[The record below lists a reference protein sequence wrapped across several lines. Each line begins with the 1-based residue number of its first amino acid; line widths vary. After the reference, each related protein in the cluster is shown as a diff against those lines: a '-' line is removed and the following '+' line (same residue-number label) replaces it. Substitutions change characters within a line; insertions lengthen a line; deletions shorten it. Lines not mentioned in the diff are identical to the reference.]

1 MDPLLIA
8 VIVDVILSQKK
19 FIVTYGDGLAN
30 VNINNLI
37 DFHKNHG
44 DVATITVT
52 NPISRFGLVDFD
64 GNNVVK
70 KFIEKPKLDGF
81 INIGFMVF
89 DKSVL
94 NYLDN
99 NSILETDPL
108 INLSKDSELMSF
120 VHNGYFEP
128 MDTYREYLQLNE
140 YWESG
145 NPPWMSFK

>member
-1 MDPLLIA
+1 
-8 VIVDVILSQKK
+8 
-19 FIVTYGDGLAN
+19 
-30 VNINNLI
+30 
-37 DFHKNHG
+37 
-44 DVATITVT
+44 
-52 NPISRFGLVDFD
+52 
-64 GNNVVK
+64 
-70 KFIEKPKLDGF
+70 
-81 INIGFMVF
+81 MVF

-108 INLSKDSELMSF
+108 INLSKDLELMSF
-120 VHNGYFEP
+120 VHDGYFEP